1 MTRGFIDGEY
11 QDGEL
16 RGITFLAGQRG
27 MGKTTEMIRLSRQCS
42 GGVVFFDALSSHEAA
57 LQDFTIVAQPGDA
70 KRYLTVNQGRR
81 FRLLYQPRMGDLDAH
96 FQACCELVRILGWC
110 IFAIDELDKM
120 CGDRWGTHRMCD
132 GLYDLVNYGRHRR
145 VSMLATAR
153 TPVQVPR
160 GFTSEVRQMRLFRM
174 QENRYVKYFE
184 EYIGYENAGRL
195 RGLLPYQ
202 YLKWTGEGR
211 AELCGGRKRA

>member
-1 MTRGFIDGEY
+1 MRGFVDGEY

-27 MGKTTEMIRLSRQCS
+27 MGKTTEMVRLSKQCA
-42 GGVVFFDALSSHEAA
+42 GGVVFFDALSAHEHV
-57 LQDFTIVAQPGDA
+57 LNGYKLVTQPGEA
-70 KRYLTVNQGRR
+70 KRYLAANRERR
-81 FRLLYQPRMGDLDAH
+81 FRLLYQPRMGDLDEH
-96 FQACCELVRILGWC
+96 FQAVCDLVRVLGWC

-120 CGDRWGTHRMCD
+120 CGNRFGTHFMCE
-132 GLYDLVNYGRHRR
+132 GLYHLVNYGRHCR

-184 EYIGYENAGRL
+184 EYIGRDNAERL
-195 RGLLPYQ
+195 RTLDKYQ
-202 YLKWTGEGR
+202 FLKWDGES
-211 AELCGGRKRA
+211 AAQLCGGRKRGG